1 MHAVYLDHAAATPPL
16 PEALHAQT
24 EAARRWPAN
33 PSAAHAAGRAA
44 RAELER
50 LRAEF
55 RRLCGFA
62 GGRLVLTSG
71 ATEANNWVVRGLLD
85 RNGDGRILV
94 SPDVHA
100 SLWNACRREPAR
112 MDVLPLDPGGRL
124 RLADVASRIGPA
136 TRLVCVPHAANETG
150 VIHDIAAISALCG
163 RRGVACHIDGTQAL
177 GHIPVDLATLDCG
190 SYAFGA
196 HKFGGPRG
204 CGGLFLRDAAPA
216 PWLVGGS
223 QEGGLRAGTENL
235 PALAGAV
242 AALEAALRGL
252 AGRSDTLRKLART
265 TLGILRVASCPFEI
279 NGDPDTGL
287 PGLLSLSFPGL
298 NGHTLAADLSIQG
311 FAVATGSACTE
322 DRPEPSRAI
331 LALGRPPATALGT
344 IRISFG
350 PGNTG
355 ADAETVATALLAAVH
370 RQQPRGIPP

>member
-1 MHAVYLDHAAATPPL
+1 MHTVYLDHAAATAPL
-16 PEALHAQT
+16 PEALAAQAD
-24 EAARRWPAN
+24 AARRWPAN
-33 PSAAHAAGRAA
+33 PSAAHSAGRAV

-55 RRLCGFA
+55 QRLCGFA

-71 ATEANNWVVRGLLD
+71 ATEANNWVVRGRLD
-85 RNGDGRILV
+85 RDRDGRILI

-100 SLWNACRREPAR
+100 SLWNACCREPGR

-124 RLADVASRIGPA
+124 CLADIASRIGPA
-136 TRLVCVPHAANETG
+136 TGLVCVPHAANETG
-150 VIHDIAAISALCG
+150 VIHDIAAISALCE
-163 RRGVACHIDGTQAL
+163 RRGISCHIDGTQAL
-177 GHIPVDLATLDCG
+177 GHIPVDLASLSCG

-204 CGGLFLRDAAPA
+204 CGGLFVREAPPPA
-216 PWLVGGS
+216 LLAGGL

-235 PALAGAV
+235 PALAGTV
-242 AALEAALRGL
+242 AALSSLVPHLAAQAGTLRAL
-252 AGRSDTLRKLART
+252 AGT
-265 TLGILRVASCPFEI
+265 TLGVLRAASCPFEV

-298 NGHTLAADLSIQG
+298 NGHALAADLSIQG
-311 FAVATGSACTE
+311 FAVATGSACSE

-331 LALGRPPATALGT
+331 VALGRPPATALGT

-350 PGNTG
+350 PGNTPS
-355 ADAETVATALLAAVH
+355 DAAAVAAALLSAVH
-370 RQQPRGIPP
+370 RHQPRETR